1 MSKIDDSTR
10 LRHMLEAAIEACE
23 MISEESRA
31 SLDSDRKLIQ
41 VAYDR
46 NPPITPKSIAHPC
59 NCIII
64 LVRKAL
70 A

>member
-1 MSKIDDSTR
+1 
-10 LRHMLEAAIEACE
+10 MLQAATEACE

-46 NPPITPKSIAHPC
+46 VPHITLKSIAHP
-59 NCIII
+59 
-64 LVRKAL
+64 
-70 A
+70 

>member
-10 LRHMLEAAIEACE
+10 LRHMLQAATEACE

-46 NPPITPKSIAHPC
+46 VPHITLKSIAHP
-59 NCIII
+59 
-64 LVRKAL
+64 
-70 A
+70 

>member
-1 MSKIDDSTR
+1 
-10 LRHMLEAAIEACE
+10 MLEAAIEACE

-46 NPPITPKSIAHPC
+46 NPPHHPQIDRPPLQLHYHSGQKSIS
-59 NCIII
+59 
-64 LVRKAL
+64 LT
-70 A
+70 

>member
-1 MSKIDDSTR
+1 
-10 LRHMLEAAIEACE
+10 MLEAAIEACE

-31 SLDSDRKLIQ
+31 SLNSDRKLIQ

-46 NPPITPKSIAHPC
+46 VPHITLKSIAYPY